1 ISDAVAVLNCD
12 DFHYADRLLDLR
24 DADFRKT
31 DVLDLALSLQFLE
44 RSKLFVGRDRGIDTM
59 QLKQIDAID
68 AKSPQASFTGR
79 AQVFGPAVLLPP
91 ARPRPHKPRFRS
103 DHQTRRVRMQRFGY
117 QAVADFG
124 TIRIRGVDEGDSEL
138 NGSSPHPD
146 RFCGTALPAP
156 EVRAGQPL

>member
-1 ISDAVAVLNCD
+1 
-12 DFHYADRLLDLR
+12 DRLLDLR

-117 QAVADFG
+117 QTFADFG
-124 TIRIRGVDEGDSEL
+124 TIRIRGVDEVDSEL
-138 NGSSPHPD
+138 NGSFQYAD
-146 RFCGTALPAP
+146 RFSVISRLAPDAGSGEPHRSKAHAPHLP
-156 EVRAGQPL
+156 